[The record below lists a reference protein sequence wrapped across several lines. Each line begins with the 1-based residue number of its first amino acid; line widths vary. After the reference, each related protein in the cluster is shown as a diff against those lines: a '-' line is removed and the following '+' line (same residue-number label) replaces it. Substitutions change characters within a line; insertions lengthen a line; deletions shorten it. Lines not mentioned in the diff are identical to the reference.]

1 MEIPN
6 QSNDF
11 CFDFVTFNH
20 FAQKKPFPFI
30 FTECKEKRAKLMLIQ
45 VDKKKWTKDAKKT

>member
-20 FAQKKPFPFI
+20 FAQKKNRFHSFLLN
-30 FTECKEKRAKLMLIQ
+30 A
-45 VDKKKWTKDAKKT
+45 KKKEQS